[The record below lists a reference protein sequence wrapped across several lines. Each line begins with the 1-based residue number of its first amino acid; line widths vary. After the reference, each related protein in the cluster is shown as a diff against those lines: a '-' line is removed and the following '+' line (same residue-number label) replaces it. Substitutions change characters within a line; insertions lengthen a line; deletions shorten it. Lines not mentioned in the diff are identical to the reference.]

1 MNTYQLNTKR
11 LKLAPLTS
19 EEISFVHRLLSNP
32 KVDFYN
38 TLGIPKNIEET
49 KVILNEMVSEN
60 EKEATQKFTF
70 CIKHNEQ
77 NIGLIA
83 LNLGNK
89 KYEIG
94 EVWYK
99 LLPEFWGQGFAT
111 EALNEVIHFGFNS
124 LKLHRIEAGCA
135 SENIGSVKVLE
146 KAGMIREGHKRQH
159 LPLKSGWAD
168 CYEYGVLREDYK
180 KSKF

>member
-1 MNTYQLNTKR
+1 MNVFELSTER
-11 LKLAPLTS
+11 LTLVPLS
-19 EEISFVHRLLSNP
+19 RKEIEFVHLLHSNP
-32 KVDFYN
+32 EVDFYN
-38 TLGIPKNIEET
+38 TLGIPETIEHT
-49 KVILNEMVSEN
+49 KIILNEMVSEN
-60 EKEATQKFTF
+60 EKKETQKFTF
-70 CIKHNEQ
+70 CIKSNDK

-94 EVWYK
+94 EIWYK
-99 LLPEFWGQGFAT
+99 FLPEYWKQGFAT
-111 EALNEVIHFGFNS
+111 EALKTVIDLGFQK

-135 SENIGSVKVLE
+135 SANIGSVKVLE

-168 CYEYGVLREDYK
+168 CYEYAMLASDLK
-180 KSKF
+180 

>member
-1 MNTYQLNTKR
+1 MNLFELSTKR
-11 LKLAPLTS
+11 LLLAPLS
-19 EEISFVHRLLSNP
+19 RKEIDFVHLLHSNP
-32 KVDFYN
+32 EVDFYN
-38 TLGIPKNIEET
+38 TLGIPASIKDTE
-49 KVILNEMVSEN
+49 VIIDNMVSEN
-60 EKEATQKFTF
+60 EKEETRKFTF
-70 CIKHNEQ
+70 SIKWNDQ

-94 EVWYK
+94 EIWYK
-99 LLPEFWGQGFAT
+99 LLPEYWGQGFAT
-111 EALNEVIHFGFNS
+111 EALKEVIDLGFHK

-135 SENIGSVKVLE
+135 SENIGSIKVLE

-168 CYEYGVLREDYK
+168 CYGYGMLISDLK
-180 KSKF
+180 QTS